1 MEPRIDVFC
10 HILPKRYEE
19 ERWKR
24 ADKTHFVEHSPSHLK
39 FVRGGKAPITNYE
52 VLIDLDARFRMMDEF
67 PGYRQV
73 LSVASPPIEAV
84 DPDESDFLAR
94 ILNDELAEL
103 VQKYPDRFAGAV
115 CSLPMNKPEAAA
127 KELERCI
134 KELKLA
140 GLQLF
145 SNVNGKA
152 LDKPEFR
159 FVFEIMAKHDLPILL
174 HPARSRRH
182 PDYQTEEASRFIV
195 WQVFGW
201 PYETTAAM
209 THIALSGIL
218 DEFPNLRIICHH
230 TGAMVPFFAGRI
242 QSMYRMFDPLL
253 LDERG
258 GKPLAKPALEY
269 FRMFYGDTSTFTAA
283 SIECACDFFGAEH
296 ILFGTDAP
304 FDAEGGRASIR
315 ESTNAIEKARI
326 TAGDR
331 TNIFNKNFERMF
343 RLSPTAA
350 ARA

>member
-1 MEPRIDVFC
+1 MEQRIDVFC

-52 VLIDLDARFRMMDEF
+52 VLINLDSRFRMMDEF
-67 PGYRQV
+67 PEYKQV

-84 DPDESDFLAR
+84 DPDDSDFLAR
-94 ILNDELAEL
+94 ILNDELAEI

-115 CSLPMNKPEAAA
+115 CSLPMNKPDAAA
-127 KELERCI
+127 KELDRCI
-134 KELKLA
+134 KDLKLA

-152 LDKPEFR
+152 LDRPEFR
-159 FVFEIMAKHDLPILL
+159 SIFEIMAKHDLPILL
-174 HPARSRRH
+174 HPARSRLH
-182 PDYQTEEASRFIV
+182 ADYQTEDASRFIV

-201 PYETTAAM
+201 PYESTAAM
-209 THIALSGIL
+209 AHIALSGIL
-218 DEFPNLRIICHH
+218 DEFPKLRIIVHH

-242 QSMYRMFDPLL
+242 DAMYKMFDPLL
-253 LDERG
+253 VDERG
-258 GKPLAKPALEY
+258 GKPMTKPAIEY

-283 SIECACDFFGAEH
+283 SIECACDFFGADH
-296 ILFGTDAP
+296 VLFGTDAP

-315 ESTNAIEKARI
+315 ESTSAIEKARI
-326 TAGDR
+326 SAEDR
-331 TNIFNKNFERMF
+331 KNIFHRNFERTF
-343 RLSPTAA
+343 KLSPAAA